1 MFKIDFL
8 TSIGG
13 KMNILK
19 KAFGEKIKQ
28 LRKSKGM
35 TQKELGIK
43 ADMEYQYLGAI
54 ERGEKNPSLYF
65 IEKIAVG
72 LELKPYQ
79 LFMFKEEQKVD
90 KEITV
95 DETINLLKL
104 CDMETMKMILEIVK
118 IIYANKSV

>member
-1 MFKIDFL
+1 M
-8 TSIGG
+8 GE
-13 KMNILK
+13 LK
-19 KAFGEKIKQ
+19 KNFGKKIRR
-28 LRKSKGM
+28 LREAKRL
-35 TQKELGIK
+35 TQKELGIN

-54 ERGEKNPSLYF
+54 ERGEKNPSLDF

-90 KEITV
+90 KEITI

-118 IIYANKSV
+118 IVYRNQDV